1 MANYLLDV
9 MQRARHLVL
18 DADALNH
25 LAQSSQAQHLLGLR
39 TPGTTVLTPHPL
51 EAARLL
57 AISVSEVQT
66 NRLAAAQS
74 LADRWQCVVV
84 LKGSGSVIA
93 APGQLPRINPTGNA
107 RLATAGTGD
116 VLAGLIGSYLAQKK
130 EAFSA
135 SCAAVHRH
143 GEVADLWP
151 ASAGALT
158 AHQLAQAL

>member
-1 MANYLLDV
+1 MATSV
-9 MQRARHLVL
+9 
-18 DADALNH
+18 
-25 LAQSSQAQHLLGLR
+25 
-39 TPGTTVLTPHPL
+39 
-51 EAARLL
+51 AA
-57 AISVSEVQT
+57 VQT

-93 APGQLPRINPTGNA
+93 GPGQIPQINPTGNA

-116 VLAGLIGSYLAQKK
+116 VLAGLIGSYLAQQQ
-130 EAFSA
+130 EVFSA
-135 SCAAVHRH
+135 SCAAVYRH
-143 GEVADLWP
+143 GAVADLWP